1 MRENNL
7 YPFGGDP
14 VRKLNRNPGTGKGMK
29 TGMGMRMY
37 ATGER
42 NKLRADALTSRRTV
56 FPIAH
61 VRTQLPP
68 SPETFDSTSLFP
80 PAPFPRNFPPLSPRS
95 LTLSSRRDEHG
106 NRLNN
111 APLFNNKQLPFRI
124 VFRAPRIRLVSCIN
138 AAHVIEIEDRAA
150 SREWTLPGVAGRVCT
165 DRFRGGLRSKERFQ
179 FCWISCCAGQPK
191 CHSSGGCGRAAR
203 NTRVSFLY
211 FVLYCFS
218 FFFFFKV
225 SRINRW
231 IFIFRSFVSRF
242 ARTNVNTIGKFF
254 FFFEGWLFERE
265 KNTRFA
271 RFWNISDV
279 SDEGYFFD
287 MNKNWI
293 YRWNGLLCK
302 IEAWKMFLR
311 LRDCEFLD
319 SRKSNIGIVCN
330 NCVVLFKNF
339 EKLLL
344 YYIRSYVSLHYNI

>member
-1 MRENNL
+1 M
-7 YPFGGDP
+7 FC
-14 VRKLNRNPGTGKGMK
+14 
-29 TGMGMRMY
+29 
-37 ATGER
+37 
-42 NKLRADALTSRRTV
+42 TV
-56 FPIAH
+56 F
-61 VRTQLPP
+61 L
-68 SPETFDSTSLFP
+68 
-80 PAPFPRNFPPLSPRS
+80 
-95 LTLSSRRDEHG
+95 
-106 NRLNN
+106 
-111 APLFNNKQLPFRI
+111 
-124 VFRAPRIRLVSCIN
+124 
-138 AAHVIEIEDRAA
+138 
-150 SREWTLPGVAGRVCT
+150 
-165 DRFRGGLRSKERFQ
+165 
-179 FCWISCCAGQPK
+179 
-191 CHSSGGCGRAAR
+191 
-203 NTRVSFLY
+203 
-211 FVLYCFS
+211 

-344 YYIRSYVSLHYNI
+344 YYVRSYVSLHKNV